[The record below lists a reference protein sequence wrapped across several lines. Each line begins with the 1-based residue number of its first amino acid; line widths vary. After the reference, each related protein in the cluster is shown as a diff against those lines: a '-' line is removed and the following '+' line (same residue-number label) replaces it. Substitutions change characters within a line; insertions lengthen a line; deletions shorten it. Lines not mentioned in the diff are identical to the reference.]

1 MHVKG
6 SELLSAFRG
15 ITAGLERSAH
25 QTKDTTVVQRGD
37 QHLLCR
43 MLIAIPT
50 PHVLQY
56 QPRGHAPGL
65 FFRRAFF
72 SRFCEHKEPRAHD
85 WLTGKGTVKG
95 GGIALRPPAKPLL

>member
-37 QHLLCR
+37 QHLLSR
-43 MLIAIPT
+43 PRLGLWPGINLTVLI
-50 PHVLQY
+50 LK
-56 QPRGHAPGL
+56 GL
-65 FFRRAFF
+65 NLRI
-72 SRFCEHKEPRAHD
+72 S
-85 WLTGKGTVKG
+85 
-95 GGIALRPPAKPLL
+95 RPPPKTVSVVIGMSVIFSLKHFLP